1 MGEKFGH
8 SYGGITLQFMHVTKA
23 ATGLLGEVIGNVVD
37 IEVADLYGD
46 GIQDLYFCSARNF
59 GSSDSARDFLLLG
72 Q

>member
-1 MGEKFGH
+1 
-8 SYGGITLQFMHVTKA
+8 MHVTKA